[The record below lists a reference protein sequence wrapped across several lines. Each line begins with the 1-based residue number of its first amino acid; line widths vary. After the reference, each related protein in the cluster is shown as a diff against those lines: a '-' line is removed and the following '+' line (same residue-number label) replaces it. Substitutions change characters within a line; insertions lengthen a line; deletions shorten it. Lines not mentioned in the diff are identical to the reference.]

1 MATTTASFR
10 TSEVSAA
17 AIEFRG
23 VSISFDEKLVFKDVS
38 FSLGRGETLFLL
50 GVTGTGKSVLLKLA
64 LGLLKP
70 DSGEIVI
77 DGQNIVPLAEAQLQP
92 IRKNMGMVFQEGA
105 LFDSLSVY
113 DNVAYRLHEEG
124 GWDEA
129 KIEQRVREVLSFVEM
144 EEAID
149 KMPDELSGGMRHRVS
164 IARAIISE
172 PSIMLY
178 DSPTGGLDPVTAHT
192 INILIAKLRDVKGVT
207 SVVVTHR
214 IQNAYELAN
223 FVFSPE
229 HRTLVPIGTNGGPS
243 RIAAT
248 RFLVLR
254 DGGVYFQGKQE
265 ELSHTRDP
273 YLRKFLV

>member
-1 MATTTASFR
+1 MRGGGGGLGVGAAS
-10 TSEVSAA
+10 
-17 AIEFRG
+17 RG
-23 VSISFDEKLVFKDVS
+23 GAVGGGLR
-38 FSLGRGETLFLL
+38 GRLLLL
-50 GVTGTGKSVLLKLA
+50 GSPCMYVHCLF
-64 LGLLKP
+64 
-70 DSGEIVI
+70 
-77 DGQNIVPLAEAQLQP
+77 AEAQLQLM
-92 IRKNMGMVFQEGA
+92 RKNMGMVFQEGA

-124 GWDEA
+124 ERDEA

-149 KMPDELSGGMRHRVS
+149 KMPDELSGGMRRRVS

-223 FVFSPE
+223 FVFAPE
-229 HRTLVPIGTNGGPS
+229 KRTLVPIGTNGGS
-243 RIAAT
+243 ARSAAT
-248 RFLVLR
+248 RFLLLR
-254 DGGVYFQGKQE
+254 DGGIYFQGKQE
-265 ELSHTRDP
+265 ERSEERRVGKECRSRWSP
-273 YLRKFLV
+273 

>member
-1 MATTTASFR
+1 MATTP
-10 TSEVSAA
+10 TSVRISDVAPA
-17 AIEFRG
+17 AIEFHG
-23 VSISFDEKLVFKDVS
+23 VSISFDQKLVFQDVS
-38 FSLGRGETLFLL
+38 FRLGHGETLFLL

-70 DSGEIVI
+70 DSGEIMI

-124 GWDEA
+124 ERGEA

-149 KMPDELSGGMRHRVS
+149 KMPDELSGGMRRRVS
-164 IARAIISE
+164 IARAIIRE

-229 HRTLVPIGTNGGPS
+229 KRTLVPTGTNGGSS

-248 RFLVLR
+248 RFLLLR

-265 ELSHTRDP
+265 ELSHTQDP
-273 YLRKFLV
+273 YLRKFLM

>member
-1 MATTTASFR
+1 MAPTAPPLR
-10 TSEVSAA
+10 TSDVSAA

-23 VSISFDEKLVFKDVS
+23 VSISFDQKLVFQDVS
-38 FSLGRGETLFLL
+38 FRLGHGETLFLL

-77 DGQNIVPLAEAQLQP
+77 HGQNIVPLAEAQLRLM
-92 IRKNMGMVFQEGA
+92 RKNMGMVFQEGA

-124 GWDEA
+124 ERDEA

-149 KMPDELSGGMRHRVS
+149 KMPDELSGGMRRRVS

-223 FVFSPE
+223 FVFAPE
-229 HRTLVPIGTNGGPS
+229 KRTLVPIGTNGGSS
-243 RIAAT
+243 RSAAT
-248 RFLVLR
+248 RFLLLR
-254 DGGVYFQGKQE
+254 DGGIYFQGKQE

-273 YLRKFLV
+273 YLRRFLM

>member
-10 TSEVSAA
+10 TSAVAA
-17 AIEFRG
+17 AAVEFRG
-23 VSISFDEKLVFKDVS
+23 VSISFDQKLVFQDVS
-38 FSLGRGETLFLL
+38 FSLGHGETLFLL

-70 DSGEIVI
+70 DAGEIMI
-77 DGQNIVPLAEAQLQP
+77 QGQNIVSLTEAQLQP

-124 GWDEA
+124 GRDEA

-149 KMPDELSGGMRHRVS
+149 KMHDELSGGMRRRVS
-164 IARAIISE
+164 IARASISE

-229 HRTLVPIGTNGGPS
+229 KRTLVPIGTNGGSS

-248 RFLVLR
+248 RFLLLR
-254 DGGVYFQGKQE
+254 DRGVYFQGKQE
-265 ELSHTRDP
+265 ELAQTRDP
-273 YLRKFLV
+273 YLRKFLM